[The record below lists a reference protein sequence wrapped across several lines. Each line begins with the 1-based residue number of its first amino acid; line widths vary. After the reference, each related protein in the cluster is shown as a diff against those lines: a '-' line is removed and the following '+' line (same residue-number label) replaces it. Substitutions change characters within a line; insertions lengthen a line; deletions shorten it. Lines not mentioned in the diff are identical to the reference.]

1 MLLRMY
7 LRWAERQGF
16 QTVLNDYQ
24 PGEEAGMKSATFTV
38 QANMP
43 SAC

>member
-16 QTVLNDYQ
+16 QTILYDYQ
-24 PGEEAGMKSATFTV
+24 PGEEAGISRL
-38 QANMP
+38 P
-43 SAC
+43 SR